1 MKVRSG
7 FVSNSSSSSFIVTLP
22 QDITKYSLEEF
33 RELVGGGFDPVE
45 KLYNDLLNKAESQ
58 PYFEKYER
66 ERYGIDHLEY
76 NQYLVKYGNEC
87 VDYGDKFGY
96 EEQDFMENSFMEELE
111 DNSDGEIIVQKFGNH

>member
-1 MKVRSG
+1 MKTRNG

-33 RELVGGGFDPVE
+33 RELVGGEFDPVE
-45 KLYNDLLNKAESQ
+45 KLYNDLLKAESQ
-58 PYFEKYER
+58 PYFDKYER
-66 ERYGIDHLEY
+66 EKYGKDHLNY
-76 NQYLVKYGNEC
+76 NQYVVQYGNEC

-111 DNSDGEIIVQKFGNH
+111 SNSDGEIIVEKFSNH

>member
-1 MKVRSG
+1 MKIKNG

-33 RELVGGGFDPVE
+33 RELVCGGFDPVE
-45 KLYNDLLNKAESQ
+45 KLYNDLLKAESQ
-58 PYFEKYER
+58 PYFDKYER
-66 ERYGIDHLEY
+66 EKYGKDHLNY
-76 NQYLVKYGNEC
+76 NQYVVQYGNEC

-111 DNSDGEIIVQKFGNH
+111 SNSDGEIIVEKFSNH

>member
-1 MKVRSG
+1 MKTRNG

-45 KLYNDLLNKAESQ
+45 KLYNHLLKAESQ
-58 PYFEKYER
+58 PYFDKYER
-66 ERYGIDHLEY
+66 EKYGKDHLNY
-76 NQYLVKYGNEC
+76 NQYVVQYGNEC

-111 DNSDGEIIVQKFGNH
+111 SNSDGEIVVEKFSNH

>member
-1 MKVRSG
+1 MKTRNG

-45 KLYNDLLNKAESQ
+45 KLYNDLLKAESQ
-58 PYFEKYER
+58 PYFDKYER
-66 ERYGIDHLEY
+66 EKYGKDHLNY
-76 NQYLVKYGNEC
+76 NQYVLQYGNEC

-111 DNSDGEIIVQKFGNH
+111 SNSDGEIIVEKFSNH

>member
-66 ERYGIDHLEY
+66 ESYGIDHL
-76 NQYLVKYGNEC
+76 
-87 VDYGDKFGY
+87 
-96 EEQDFMENSFMEELE
+96 
-111 DNSDGEIIVQKFGNH
+111 